1 MVTSALPSRVALE
14 SDESGRWVVSALSPT
29 KEGWMALKST
39 GRTHWEGNLFEGS
52 GTASID
58 SGAADPMEV
67 TWKARTEEH
76 GGLTSPEELIA
87 AAHSSCFS
95 MAFSNTLAKNET
107 PPGSLEVTA
116 TATFVPGEGITTM
129 ELTVVGS
136 VDGITEDKFKEL
148 AEVAKDGCPVSQA
161 LAGNVDISVQASLS

>member
-1 MVTSALPSRVALE
+1 MALE
-14 SDESGRWVVSALSPT
+14 
-29 KEGWMALKST
+29 ST
-39 GRTHWEGNLFEGS
+39 GRTHWEGDLFDGS
-52 GTASID
+52 GTASLD
-58 SGAADPMEV
+58 SGAAQPMQV

-87 AAHSSCFS
+87 AAHSSCYS

-107 PPGSLEVTA
+107 PPTSLDVTA

-129 ELTVVGS
+129 ELAVVGD
-136 VDGITEDKFKEL
+136 VEGITEEKFKEL

-161 LAGNVDISVQASLS
+161 LAGNVEITLEASLA